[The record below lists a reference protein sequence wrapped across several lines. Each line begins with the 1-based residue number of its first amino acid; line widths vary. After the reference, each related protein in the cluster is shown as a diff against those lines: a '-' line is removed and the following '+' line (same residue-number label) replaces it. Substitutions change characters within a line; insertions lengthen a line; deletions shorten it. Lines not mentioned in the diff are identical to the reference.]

1 MFKKFKERKAKTQE
15 EREIQKIDR
24 RIASLQ
30 LEYEQEHDISK
41 RIELNNKIRIELN
54 KKRSIQ
60 EKRDNERLAE
70 EQKQRDEMSNYF
82 YRSLDNYQRN
92 RPTIMNEMARE
103 EEDYNMDKF
112 SSKKIMINNTC
123 KFRTKVSR
131 FNS

>member
-1 MFKKFKERKAKTQE
+1 M
-15 EREIQKIDR
+15 
-24 RIASLQ
+24 
-30 LEYEQEHDISK
+30 
-41 RIELNNKIRIELN
+41 N

-70 EQKQRDEMSNYF
+70 EEKQRDEMSNYF
-82 YRSLDNYQRN
+82 YWSLDNYQRN
-92 RPTIMNEMARE
+92 RPTIMNKMARE

-131 FNS
+131 FNWWIHSCICWI

>member
-1 MFKKFKERKAKTQE
+1 MFKKFKERKAKSQE
-15 EREIQKIDR
+15 EREIQEIDR

-92 RPTIMNEMARE
+92 RPTIMNETARDEADRFAKYME
-103 EEDYNMDKF
+103 EQD
-112 SSKKIMINNTC
+112 
-123 KFRTKVSR
+123 RR
-131 FNS
+131 RGL

>member
-24 RIASLQ
+24 RIAALQ

-54 KKRSIQ
+54 KKRNIQ

-92 RPTIMNEMARE
+92 RPTIMNETARDEADRFAKYME
-103 EEDYNMDKF
+103 EQD
-112 SSKKIMINNTC
+112 
-123 KFRTKVSR
+123 RR
-131 FNS
+131 RGL